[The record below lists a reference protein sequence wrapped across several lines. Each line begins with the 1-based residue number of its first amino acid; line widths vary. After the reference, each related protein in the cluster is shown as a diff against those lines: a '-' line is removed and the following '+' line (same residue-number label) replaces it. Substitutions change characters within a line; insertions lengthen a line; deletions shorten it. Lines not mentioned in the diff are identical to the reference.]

1 MSFLQKNIEKWRS
14 WKMSSKIGAQIRK
27 QQDEREVIFDFKSG
41 ILFFFLLPLHSP
53 ATVYGPMGSH

>member
-1 MSFLQKNIEKWRS
+1 
-14 WKMSSKIGAQIRK
+14 MSSKIGAQIRK

-53 ATVYGPMGSH
+53 ATVYGPMGSR